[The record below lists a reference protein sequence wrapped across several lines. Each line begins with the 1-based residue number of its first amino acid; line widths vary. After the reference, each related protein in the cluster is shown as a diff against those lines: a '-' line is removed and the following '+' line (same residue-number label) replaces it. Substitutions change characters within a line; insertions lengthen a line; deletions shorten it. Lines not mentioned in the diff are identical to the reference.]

1 MAAQECLEEMSCPLT
16 EEQEQETAHRTIGS
30 LAFILLEKIPAE
42 GDSFDYA
49 GMTFTVEKMRR
60 QRILTLRAVPAAP
73 EEVTQ
78 E

>member
-1 MAAQECLEEMSCPLT
+1 MMRMRLYGIREVS
-16 EEQEQETAHRTIGS
+16 IGRDS
-30 LAFILLEKIPAE
+30 TFILLEKIPAE